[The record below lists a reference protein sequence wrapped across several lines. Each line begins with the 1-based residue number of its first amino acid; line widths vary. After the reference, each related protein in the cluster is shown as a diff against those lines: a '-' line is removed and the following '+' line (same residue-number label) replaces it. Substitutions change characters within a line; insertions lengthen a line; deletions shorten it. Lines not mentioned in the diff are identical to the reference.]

1 MGDALKELAMFSA
14 QLVLVAVVVA
24 IVASVVLR
32 RRDGSPAH
40 GQLQLEDIN
49 ARHEQRQ
56 KRLKQHVGSQ
66 AKPKGWGRVTAWF
79 GKRRGKK
86 QAVKNQGDKRQGDAE
101 TRVWVLSFHGDLK
114 ASGAGRLGEEISALL
129 DVAKANDEV
138 VLKLESPGGLV
149 HAYGHAAAEFDRLK
163 QAGISTTVCVDR
175 VAASGGYLMAC
186 GADKLVA
193 APFAVLGSI
202 GVIAQ
207 VPNIHRLLKR
217 HDIDVELHTAG
228 RYKRT
233 LTLLGENDDAGREKF
248 REDLETVHQLFKHYV
263 AERRPALD
271 MEQVASGESWYGS
284 DALALGLIDELGTSE
299 QYLAEKL
306 KSSRV
311 TAVRLVER
319 SSLASRLGMAVSLG
333 MEQGVQRV
341 IESLDASGW
350 HKR

>member
-1 MGDALKELAMFSA
+1 MSEALQELAMFFV
-14 QLVLVAVVVA
+14 QLVLVAVVVG
-24 IVASVVLR
+24 VLASHLLR
-32 RRDGSPAH
+32 RRDDGGAP
-40 GQLQLEDIN
+40 GKLQLDDLN
-49 ARHEQRQ
+49 AQYDRRQ
-56 KRLKQHVGSQ
+56 KQLEKSVENQEKSEGWRKLTSWLK
-66 AKPKGWGRVTAWF
+66 
-79 GKRRGKK
+79 KRRNHNNSQNMN
-86 QAVKNQGDKRQGDAE
+86 QAEDEAE
-101 TRVWVLSFHGDLK
+101 ARVWVLDFNGDMK
-114 ASGAGRLGEEISALL
+114 ASSAGRLGEEISALL
-129 DVAKANDEV
+129 GVASSNDEV
-138 VLKLESPGGLV
+138 VLRLESPGGLV
-149 HAYGHAAAEFDRLK
+149 HAYGHAAAELDRLK

-186 GADKLVA
+186 GADKLIA

-233 LTLLGENDDAGREKF
+233 LTLMGENDEAGREKF
-248 REDLETVHQLFKHYV
+248 QEDLEVVHQLFKRYV

-271 MEQVASGESWYGS
+271 IEQVASGESWHGS
-284 DALALGLIDELGTSE
+284 DALSLGLIDELGTSE
-299 QYLAEKL
+299 QYLIDKL
-306 KSSRV
+306 NNSRV

-319 SSLASRLGMAVSLG
+319 STLASRLGMAVSLG
-333 MEQGVQRV
+333 VERGAQRV

>member
-1 MGDALKELAMFSA
+1 MGDVLKELAMFSA

-24 IVASVVLR
+24 IVASAVLR
-32 RRDGSPAH
+32 RRDGSPPL
-40 GQLQLEDIN
+40 GQLQLEDMN
-49 ARHEQRQ
+49 ARHELRL

-66 AKPKGWGRVTAWF
+66 ETPKGWSKVTLWF
-79 GKRRGKK
+79 GKHRGRK
-86 QAVKNQGDKRQGDAE
+86 QADKNQDGAE
-101 TRVWVLSFHGDLK
+101 AHVWVLDFHGDLK
-114 ASGAGRLGEEISALL
+114 ASGAGRLGKEISALL
-129 DVAKANDEV
+129 DVAEANDEV

-271 MEQVASGESWYGS
+271 MEQIASGESWYGS
-284 DALALGLIDELGTSE
+284 EALALGLIDELGTSE

-311 TAVRLVER
+311 TALRLVER

-333 MEQGVQRV
+333 MERGVQRV
-341 IESLDASGW
+341 IESLEASGW

>member
-14 QLVLVAVVVA
+14 QLVLATIVIGIAV
-24 IVASVVLR
+24 SLVLR
-32 RRDGSPAH
+32 RRDGSKAH

-49 ARHEQRQ
+49 ARQRQRQ
-56 KRLKQHVGSQ
+56 KRLKQHVGSEKQ
-66 AKPKGWGRVTAWF
+66 RKGWSQAISWF
-79 GKRRGKK
+79 VKRGGKSEETEKP
-86 QAVKNQGDKRQGDAE
+86 QDASSDDAQP
-101 TRVWVLSFHGDLK
+101 RVWVLDFHGDLK

-129 DVAKANDEV
+129 DIARASDEV

-149 HAYGHAAAEFDRLK
+149 HAYGHAAAELDRLR
-163 QAGISTTVCVDR
+163 QSGISITVCVDR

-202 GVIAQ
+202 GVVAQ

-217 HDIDVELHTAG
+217 HDIDVELYTAG

-233 LTLLGENDDAGREKF
+233 LTLLGENDEAGREKF
-248 REDLETVHQLFKHYV
+248 REDLETVHQLFKNHV

-271 MEQVASGESWYGS
+271 MEQIASGESWYGS

-299 QYLAEKL
+299 QYLADKI
-306 KSSRV
+306 KSARV

-319 SSLASRLGMAVSLG
+319 SSLASRLGVAVSLG
-333 MEQGVQRV
+333 MERGVQRV